1 MITYNSND
9 VTKEKFI
16 NNFNS
21 NLLTLKLK
29 SIFSIGYVR
38 LRRLDETPYPRNFNK
53 EEDIDLSLME
63 NDDEIYDNDGESIY
77 GRNSNVILPHQLK
90 KKGFQTS
97 TIYNTRSLSNIY
109 NDETLCRNQVS
120 LSHENIYK
128 TQSNHDIK
136 AQSDCE
142 HMSSVDNCDKKTSKS
157 ETEIRNESYQRQLL
171 DTIKSKPKVDQRLP
185 RRPSISSSGYR
196 SGAYDSDSD
205 WSYYT
210 KTPSA
215 QINRNINKNDK
226 IDASSKI
233 YSNAMIPMQCF
244 QKVRINNEG
253 KIYTMRAERKQQ
265 KLQNNKQVR
274 LKMADRKHDC
284 EVFYISSKM
293 FMRHF
298 VDLFINQLA
307 EPLGFKPEDLNYV
320 ENSTIH
326 CDKMIESHS
335 LRLRRSESYEIT
347 PTIRLQWPTYAQ
359 EWLDRPRST
368 WPDYNDMGK
377 VKDFGCYV
385 VPEDSLSK
393 QRDLLLRELRHR
405 NGKKNIYQE
414 MEWQL
419 TFPAAER
426 YLETCMTRSQVQV
439 YLIALMLHKTFL
451 RPVLDSMH
459 GLTTSHIRN
468 KLFWL
473 IEEDDRP
480 SKWPDNRTGECLIK
494 LLNSLY
500 RCISQDEPILP
511 DYFVRDRNM
520 FSKVSC
526 EYLWRSQKQLKR
538 IIDNPIMYV
547 FHAMENIKHSNKFFP
562 RLDFTMLFKILTVQ
576 PWLAVVNPA
585 LDMPKKTEE
594 SHREEIYNRSGG
606 FWDTARMNDQQN
618 YSTRVITSRTIITPR
633 KAMDFIV
640 EISVSSSSD
649 KIINGRS

>member
-1 MITYNSND
+1 M
-9 VTKEKFI
+9 
-16 NNFNS
+16 
-21 NLLTLKLK
+21 
-29 SIFSIGYVR
+29 
-38 LRRLDETPYPRNFNK
+38 RRLDETPRNFSK
-53 EEDIDLSLME
+53 EENIDPLLIE
-63 NDDEIYDNDGESIY
+63 DNDEIYDNDGESTY
-77 GRNSNVILPHQLK
+77 SCNSNVILSHQLK
-90 KKGFQTS
+90 KKNFQTS
-97 TIYNTRSLSNIY
+97 SIYNIRSLSNIY
-109 NDETLCRNQVS
+109 NDETLRRDQVS
-120 LSHENIYK
+120 LSRENIYK

-136 AQSDCE
+136 AESNCD
-142 HMSSVDNCDKKTSKS
+142 HMSSVENCGKKTSKS
-157 ETEIRNESYQRQLL
+157 ETEIRNENYQQQLL
-171 DTIKSKPKVDQRLP
+171 DTMKSIKPKVDRRLH

-205 WSYYT
+205 ISYYT
-210 KTPSA
+210 KIPSA
-215 QINRNINKNDK
+215 QVNRNINKNDK
-226 IDASSKI
+226 MDASSKI
-233 YSNAMIPMQCF
+233 YSNATIPIQCF
-244 QKVRINNEG
+244 QKVRINKEG
-253 KIYTMRAERKQQ
+253 KIYTMRTERKQQ
-265 KLQNNKQVR
+265 KLQNYKQVR
-274 LKMADRKHDC
+274 LEMADRQHDC
-284 EVFYISSKM
+284 EVFYISSKI

-307 EPLGFKPEDLNYV
+307 EPLGFKLEDLNYV

-335 LRLRRSESYEIT
+335 LCRSESYEIT

-385 VPEDSLSK
+385 IPENSLPK

-405 NGKKNIYQE
+405 NEKKNIYQKL
-414 MEWQL
+414 EWQL

-451 RPVLDSMH
+451 RPVVDSKH

-500 RCISQDEPILP
+500 RCISQNEPILP

-520 FSKVSC
+520 FSKVPY
-526 EYLWRSQKQLKR
+526 EYLKRSQKQLKR

-547 FHAMENIKHSNKFFP
+547 LHAMENIEHSDKFFP
-562 RLDFTMLFKILTVQ
+562 QWTLQ
-576 PWLAVVNPA
+576 CC
-585 LDMPKKTEE
+585 
-594 SHREEIYNRSGG
+594 
-606 FWDTARMNDQQN
+606 
-618 YSTRVITSRTIITPR
+618 SRY
-633 KAMDFIV
+633 
-640 EISVSSSSD
+640 
-649 KIINGRS
+649 